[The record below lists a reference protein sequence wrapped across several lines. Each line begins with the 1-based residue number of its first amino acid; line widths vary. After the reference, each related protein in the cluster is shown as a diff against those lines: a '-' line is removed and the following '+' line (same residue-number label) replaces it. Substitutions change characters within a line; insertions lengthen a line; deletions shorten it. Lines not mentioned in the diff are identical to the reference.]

1 MAPAADRLAGH
12 PHGGTDRYRIPDA
25 RTKSSGRTCC
35 RAPKVGSPRRNRRS
49 EIVRAYY
56 IWPHITLCDRNKRSP
71 SLLRPTWIA
80 VPGDAAEL
88 LYTTRDHGYEEILP
102 KRPGCRIVAPSARD
116 PGGCSA
122 SLGFDEL
129 ALNPRSLTIP

>member
-1 MAPAADRLAGH
+1 MAAQALGAN
-12 PHGGTDRYRIPDA
+12 I
-25 RTKSSGRTCC
+25 
-35 RAPKVGSPRRNRRS
+35 RRS

>member
-1 MAPAADRLAGH
+1 MRPRTGRYECRHHGRPTVVAGVN
-12 PHGGTDRYRIPDA
+12 I
-25 RTKSSGRTCC
+25 
-35 RAPKVGSPRRNRRS
+35 RRS

-102 KRPGCRIVAPSARD
+102 KRPGCRIVTPSARD

>member
-1 MAPAADRLAGH
+1 MGFAPEWFIWASRVSLALDG
-12 PHGGTDRYRIPDA
+12 
-25 RTKSSGRTCC
+25 S
-35 RAPKVGSPRRNRRS
+35 RAPNRRS